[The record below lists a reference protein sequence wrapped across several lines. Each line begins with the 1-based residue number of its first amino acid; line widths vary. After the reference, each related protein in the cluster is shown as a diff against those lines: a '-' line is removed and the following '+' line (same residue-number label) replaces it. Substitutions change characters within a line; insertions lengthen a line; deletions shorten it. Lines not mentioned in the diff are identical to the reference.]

1 VARSRDEVEVA
12 VVAHFAESER
22 ATVLAAL
29 DRYGTERHESE
40 RERVQLAIVELSGGD
55 QDRLLELVRDA
66 KIDYRDILARQELG
80 PLPPQQG
87 QQLQDQARAV
97 LKAWGRKS

>member
-1 VARSRDEVEVA
+1 VARCRDEVEAAVA
-12 VVAHFAESER
+12 ARFAEPDR
-22 ATVLAAL
+22 AAVLAAL

-55 QDRLLELVRDA
+55 QGRLLDLVRDA
-66 KIDYRDILARQELG
+66 KTDYRDILAWQELG

-87 QQLQDQARAV
+87 QQLRDQAQAL
-97 LKAWGRKS
+97 LKAWGRKP

>member
-1 VARSRDEVEVA
+1 VARSRDEVEAA
-12 VVAHFAESER
+12 VGARFAKSDR
-22 ATVLAAL
+22 AAVLAAL

-55 QDRLLELVRDA
+55 PDRLVELVCNA
-66 KIDYRDILARQELG
+66 KTDYRDILAWQELG

-87 QQLQDQARAV
+87 QQLQNQVRVV
-97 LKAWGRKS
+97 LKAWGRKP